1 MADKK
6 TNIENHPIMDDTAE
20 ELELSVL
27 RKLIP
32 NFLTLLALMSGL
44 TAIQMAINGK
54 FEIAVLFILVSAILD
69 MLDGATARLLNASS
83 EFGAQLD
90 SLSDFLCFGVA
101 PAFIL
106 YIWGL
111 DEAGKLGWIATLAY
125 ASACALRLARYNST
139 EKLKDKKRKWA
150 KQFFSGVPAPAAA
163 GLALFPLF
171 VWFQAPR
178 DFAEL
183 NVGLPLIGVWVLV
196 VSSLMVSRIPTWSS
210 KQLRLK
216 PKMLIPSLAFTGLC
230 LAILIHAPWVML
242 SAISI
247 IYMISLPLAFRYY
260 RKLEK
265 ENNPEAE
272 DITDLALGAFDDD

>member
-1 MADKK
+1 MSELK
-6 TNIENHPIMDDTAE
+6 TNIKDSTSTDDTPE

-54 FEIAVLFILVSAILD
+54 IEIAVLFILVSAILD
-69 MLDGATARLLNASS
+69 MLDGATARLLKANT
-83 EFGAQLD
+83 EFGAQMD

-111 DEAGKLGWIATLAY
+111 HDAGKLGWIATLAY
-125 ASACALRLARYNST
+125 ASACAIRLARYNSA
-139 EKLKDKKRKWA
+139 EKVKDKKGKWA
-150 KQFFSGVPAPAAA
+150 TQFFSGVPAPAAA

-178 DFAEL
+178 DFAEFS
-183 NVGLPLIGVWVLV
+183 VGLPLIGVWIIV
-196 VSSLMVSRIPTWSS
+196 VSGLMISRIPTWSS
-210 KQLRLK
+210 RQLRLK
-216 PKMLIPSLAFTGLC
+216 QKMLIPSLAFTGLC
-230 LAILIHAPWVML
+230 LAILIHAPWIFL

-247 IYMISLPLAFRYY
+247 IYMISLPLAFKYY

-265 ENNPEAE
+265 ENNPETE
-272 DITDLALGAFDDD
+272 DITDLAFGAFDDD